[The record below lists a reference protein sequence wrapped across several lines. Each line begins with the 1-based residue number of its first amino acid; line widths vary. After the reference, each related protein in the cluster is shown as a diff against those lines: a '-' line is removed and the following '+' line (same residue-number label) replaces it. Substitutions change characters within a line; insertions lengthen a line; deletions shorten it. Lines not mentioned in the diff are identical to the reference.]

1 MANKERLN
9 HYPSIFIHGFEGYGC
24 YDKTDYVM
32 HYWGMFRGDLMK
44 HLRDQGYE
52 VYNPPVGPFH
62 SGWDRSCELY
72 AILKGGT
79 VDYGKVHS
87 EKYGHARYGRT
98 YPGILKDW
106 GEEGPHK
113 KINILGHSFGGPTVL
128 AFSELLYNG
137 SEEERAGTPADELSP
152 LFEGGH
158 DWLHTAT
165 TMSGVNNGTT
175 VATILG
181 NKPADFLTDVIL
193 GIVTA
198 VANTNFSKWYDP
210 HLDIWGVMDE
220 PAKLSNREFRNPL
233 PYMKGVK
240 RYAANRVDNIL
251 HEMMVP
257 VCFEINGM
265 RKGITGSN
273 AYYFCRR
280 GNRTHYSNGMQLPNK
295 NMCLLMMAASS
306 IVNINRSKT
315 LKKNYG
321 FDKTWL
327 PSDGLV
333 NVPGQSAP
341 LNQPSIDATSEDMD
355 FKPGIWYNMPVEDK
369 DHMSWMGYRERI
381 QPYYDYF
388 DNLMETFASLPD
400 GEDL

>member
-52 VYNPPVGPFH
+52 VYNPSVGPFH

-265 RKGITGSN
+265 RKGITGTIISWRMLSTRFA
-273 AYYFCRR
+273 AYRVTPF
-280 GNRTHYSNGMQLPNK
+280 
-295 NMCLLMMAASS
+295 
-306 IVNINRSKT
+306 I
-315 LKKNYG
+315 
-321 FDKTWL
+321 
-327 PSDGLV
+327 
-333 NVPGQSAP
+333 
-341 LNQPSIDATSEDMD
+341 
-355 FKPGIWYNMPVEDK
+355 
-369 DHMSWMGYRERI
+369 
-381 QPYYDYF
+381 
-388 DNLMETFASLPD
+388 
-400 GEDL
+400 